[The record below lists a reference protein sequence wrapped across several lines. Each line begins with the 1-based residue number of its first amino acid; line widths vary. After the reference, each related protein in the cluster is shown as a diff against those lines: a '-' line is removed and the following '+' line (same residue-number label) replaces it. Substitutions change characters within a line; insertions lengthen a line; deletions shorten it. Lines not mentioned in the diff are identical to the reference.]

1 MEHPKTDTTVVMGSR
16 KDSGAAPA
24 ATAPDGPG
32 HGALLVL
39 ALIFLAAHLVM
50 SGIFVF
56 DGSPGTDAALTG
68 FPLDDSW
75 IHMVYSRS
83 LFEEGL
89 PGYNEGEPENG
100 FTSPLWMVLGAVAH
114 LADSLFGISV
124 VTGVKLIG
132 MLLGWLGSCA
142 MMFLVLGA
150 FREGGDKI
158 ALVSAACGGLAVAL
172 TPPLV
177 FAEVSGMEISLTV
190 FLMVSAFAAYANR
203 AFLTAGFCAGL
214 ALLAR
219 PEAVL
224 LVIFLPVL
232 FIAGRLIHRK
242 RTGRASTEG
251 YTAQLVRLG
260 APGTIFA
267 GLWVIYSLLVT
278 GRALPNTFF
287 AKIETSWLV
296 GGREGSSIAD
306 MIGSLFDFG
315 TTVRVVAE
323 AASYATAPVIITLI
337 LLCITAVYRIATLRK
352 GRLLAGGVVL
362 FGLLFAHAI
371 CVSREMPEGSTHYY
385 YWWRYLV
392 PVIPFFWFIIIAGLD
407 GLLAFGGEV
416 VMRTAARAAGALL
429 FGVVMVSIL
438 ANTGAVAETFAWN
451 CQNINE
457 VQVAMGEWV
466 AEKVPPGATVAVND
480 AGAVRYFGGRRT
492 LDLQGL
498 NRHEGIGEMRKGEA
512 FFMLDLPHKV
522 RWLYEHRIDYLVVF
536 PSWYRDI
543 AVASLRGVTVPAAEP
558 GLRLQARF
566 AKVHE
571 LTSPHFTITE
581 APPPGVIG
589 QNVKHVYQPVY
600 QVLE

>member
-1 MEHPKTDTTVVMGSR
+1 
-16 KDSGAAPA
+16 
-24 ATAPDGPG
+24 
-32 HGALLVL
+32 
-39 ALIFLAAHLVM
+39 
-50 SGIFVF
+50 
-56 DGSPGTDAALTG
+56 
-68 FPLDDSW
+68 
-75 IHMVYSRS
+75 
-83 LFEEGL
+83 
-89 PGYNEGEPENG
+89 
-100 FTSPLWMVLGAVAH
+100 
-114 LADSLFGISV
+114 
-124 VTGVKLIG
+124 

-142 MMFLVLGA
+142 MMFLVLGV
-150 FREGGDKI
+150 FRDGDGKI

-190 FLMVSAFAAYANR
+190 FLMLSAFAAYANR
-203 AFLTAGFCAGL
+203 AFLTAGLCAGL

-224 LVIFLPVL
+224 LVIFLPAL

-242 RTGRASTEG
+242 RTGKPSTEG
-251 YTAQLVRLG
+251 YAQEGYAAQIVRLG
-260 APGTIFA
+260 APGTILA

-278 GRALPNTFF
+278 GRALPNTFY
-287 AKIETSWLV
+287 AKIDTSWLV
-296 GGREGSSIAD
+296 GGSEGSSIAD

-315 TTVRVVAE
+315 TTARVVAE
-323 AASYATAPVIITLI
+323 AAGFATPPVIAAMV
-337 LLCITAVYRIATLRK
+337 LLGITAVYRLATLQR

-362 FGLLFAHAI
+362 FGVLFAHAI
-371 CVSREMPEGSTHYY
+371 CVSREMPEGSTSYY

-392 PVIPFFWFIIIAGLD
+392 PAIPFFWFIIVAGLD

-416 VMRTAARAAGALL
+416 VMRTAARGAGALL
-429 FGVVMVSIL
+429 FGVVTVSVL

-457 VQVAMGEWV
+457 IQVAMGRWV
-466 AEKVPPGATVAVND
+466 AEKVQPDAAVAVND

-492 LDLQGL
+492 VDLQGL
-498 NRHEGIGEMRKGEA
+498 NRHEGIREMRKGEA
-512 FFMLDLPHKV
+512 FPMLDLPHKV
-522 RWLYEHRIDYLVVF
+522 RWLYDHRIEYLVIF
-536 PSWYRDI
+536 PSWFRDI

-558 GLRLQARF
+558 GPRLQARF

-571 LTSPHFTITE
+571 LTSPYFTITE

-589 QNVKHVYQPVY
+589 QNVKHVYRPVY